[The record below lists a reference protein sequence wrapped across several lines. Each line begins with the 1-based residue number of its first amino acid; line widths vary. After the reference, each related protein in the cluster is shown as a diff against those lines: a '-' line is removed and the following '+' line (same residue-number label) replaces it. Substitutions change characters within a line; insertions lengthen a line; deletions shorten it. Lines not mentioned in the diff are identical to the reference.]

1 MIRLFKEDDMCFK
14 KKEEPAVT
22 EKDVDLKEEDIEE
35 VSGGVKWGSGERPT
49 LKDAQTNDRKRR
61 K

>member
-1 MIRLFKEDDMCFK
+1 MCFK
-14 KKEEPAVT
+14 MKVKSADLEKKE
-22 EKDVDLKEEDIEE
+22 KDIALQEEDIEE

-49 LKDAQTNDRKRR
+49 LKDAQNNDRKRR

>member
-1 MIRLFKEDDMCFK
+1 MCFK

-22 EKDVDLKEEDIEE
+22 EKDVALKEKDIEK
-35 VSGGVKWGSGERPT
+35 VSGGVKWGNGERPT
-49 LKDAQTNDRKRR
+49 LKDAQNKERQRR

>member
-1 MIRLFKEDDMCFK
+1 MCCK

-49 LKDAQTNDRKRR
+49 LKDAQNNDRKRR
-61 K
+61 R

>member
-1 MIRLFKEDDMCFK
+1 MCSDNK
-14 KKEEPAVT
+14 DRQNAYEE
-22 EKDVDLKEEDIEE
+22 EKDVSLEEEQIEE
-35 VSGGVKWGSGERPT
+35 VSGGIKWGSGERPT